1 MTYNIK
7 LGLTYE
13 NTDFNREMIIT
24 DVSETDAA
32 IETVR
37 AKVQTLNDSIANDA
51 DLRNFFRSDDFDAE
65 HAIGTL
71 RGISSCEVKA
81 VDSTQIL

>member
-1 MTYNIK
+1 MTYDIK

-13 NTDFNREMIIT
+13 NTDFNREVIIT

-37 AKVQTLNDSIANDA
+37 AKVDAVNASLSGGTSDGLNQ
-51 DLRNFFRSDDFDAE
+51 FFRADDGSYLK
-65 HAIGTL
+65 HV
-71 RGISSCEVKA
+71 SCEIQN
-81 VDSTQIL
+81 VDVVDII